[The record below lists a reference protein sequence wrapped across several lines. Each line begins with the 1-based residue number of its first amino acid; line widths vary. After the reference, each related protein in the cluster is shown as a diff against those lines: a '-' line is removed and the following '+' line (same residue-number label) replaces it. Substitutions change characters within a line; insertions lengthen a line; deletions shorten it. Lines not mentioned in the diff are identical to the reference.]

1 MIQLDQIKNYFP
13 PQIQGNPAFNKYMMK
28 EYLQL
33 TILDFLSS
41 SSYIGKLALIGGTNL
56 RLIKGIDRFS
66 EELDFDCKNLSKDE
80 FMKMTDSVLVFLKR
94 HGYNVV
100 AKDSYSDKLKAFR
113 RSIYFPEFLFELG
126 LSGHREERFLIKIE
140 SQDQQIIYKHKM
152 AAIKGCGLYFMFP
165 VPVDEVLCAMKVSAL
180 LSRQKGRDFY
190 DVMFLMGQVKPDFDF
205 LYAQR
210 GISNMDE
217 LKQAF
222 EKMLHS
228 TNLSHKAKDFE
239 HLAFDKSNTR
249 RILLF
254 NDFVSGILFN

>member
-1 MIQLDQIKNYFP
+1 MIQLDLIKQYFP
-13 PQIQGNPAFNKYMMK
+13 PQIQDKPAFNKYMIK

-41 SSYIGKLALIGGTNL
+41 SQYIRKLVFIGGTNL

-66 EELDFDCKNLSKDE
+66 EDLDFDCKNLSKDE
-80 FMKMTDSVLVFLKR
+80 FMRMTDSVLIFLKR
-94 HGYNVV
+94 NGYRVE

-126 LSGHREERFLIKIE
+126 LSGHREERFLIKVE
-140 SQDQQIIYKHKM
+140 SQDQQIEYKHKL
-152 AAIKGCGLYFMFP
+152 ATIKGCGLYFMIP
-165 VPVDEVLCAMKVSAL
+165 VPVDDVLCAMKVSAL

-190 DVMFLMGQVKPDFDF
+190 DVMFLMGQAKPDFDF
-205 LYAQR
+205 LSAQC

-222 EKMLHS
+222 EKMLQS
-228 TNLSHKAKDFE
+228 INLSHKAKDFE

-254 NDFVSGILFN
+254 NDFVSNIVV